1 MNPRRKVRPSRAPK
15 PWARG
20 GTAAGVMLL
29 IPLLV
34 VIGGEGFRD
43 FVNHGAGVLSLVS
56 LTSSVLWGLVASDR
70 VFLNSR
76 QRLVAQGIH
85 RATAVAAIVF
95 LLLHISVKI
104 ALDHTTVL
112 AALVPF
118 GLGVDGAAGLIGFG
132 SLAAL
137 LMVATG
143 LTGALR
149 SAFASPAPVAARWR
163 AVHTLAYPAWCSALV
178 HGLFAGRPAAGWITF
193 LYGMSL
199 VAVIGALGLRAA
211 PAPVRR
217 RVTAQVLAVL
227 GSGHRPGGRAPRDT
241 AEMPLP
247 GVAPPRA
254 GGPWRPARGTPV
266 RRPCPP
272 RSGPAPANRRR
283 PPRPPGSPRPRG
295 APTNRAA
302 RSGWPPR
309 TGPSRRPRRRTRRR
323 RPAPSPTTTGRY
335 RTATRAAGSPWMCD
349 PPAASPARAT
359 ARSAGSTPS
368 PRPPAEAPRS
378 LYDPLAS
385 TPYGS
390 TPTYPATGHT
400 PTEQLPGP
408 FQAPSSGEPWNA
420 PTGGAN

>member
-1 MNPRRKVRPSRAPK
+1 
-15 PWARG
+15 
-20 GTAAGVMLL
+20 MLL

-76 QRLVAQGIH
+76 QRLVAQAIH
-85 RATAVAAIVF
+85 RVTAVAAIAF

-118 GLGVDGAAGLIGFG
+118 GLGVGGAAGLIGFG

-227 GSGHRPGGRAPRDT
+227 GSGPRPGGRAPRDT

-247 GVAPPRA
+247 GVAPP
-254 GGPWRPARGTPV
+254 ARGRATASRAWDTGP
-266 RRPCPP
+266 PAPSTALPP
-272 RSGPAPANRRR
+272 RSAEPPTPARVPASPGR
-283 PPRPPGSPRPRG
+283 PGEPGGGLGMAAAYRAVSTSPPPYPEEPPGAFPDHHRAVPDSYTGSGVPPKARPTG
-295 APTNRAA
+295 AV
-302 RSGWPPR
+302 
-309 TGPSRRPRRRTRRR
+309 PRRGDGVERW
-323 RPAPSPTTTGRY
+323 PA
-335 RTATRAAGSPWMCD
+335 
-349 PPAASPARAT
+349 
-359 ARSAGSTPS
+359 PS
-368 PRPPAEAPRS
+368 PRPPAEAPPS

-390 TPTYPATGHT
+390 TPTYPTSGHT

>member
-1 MNPRRKVRPSRAPK
+1 MNPRRKVRLSRAPE

-20 GTAAGVMLL
+20 STAAGVMLL

-70 VFLNSR
+70 AFLNSR

-85 RATAVAAIVF
+85 RATAVAAIAF

-118 GLGVDGAAGLIGFG
+118 GLGVGGAAGLIGFG

-193 LYGMSL
+193 LYCMSL

-217 RVTAQVLAVL
+217 KVTAQVLAVL
-227 GSGHRPGGRAPRDT
+227 GSGPRPGGRAPRDT
-241 AEMPLP
+241 AETPLP
-247 GVAPPRA
+247 GVASPTRGWATASRAWDTGPPAPSTTLR
-254 GGPWRPARGTPV
+254 
-266 RRPCPP
+266 P
-272 RSGPAPANRRR
+272 RSGEPPTPAPVTASPGR
-283 PPRPPGSPRPRG
+283 PDEPGSGLGMAAAYRAVPTPPPPYPEAPPGAFPDDHRAVPDSYPGSRVPVDVRPTGGVPRQVDG
-295 APTNRAA
+295 AER
-302 RSGWPPR
+302 WP
-309 TGPSRRPRRRTRRR
+309 
-323 RPAPSPTTTGRY
+323 A
-335 RTATRAAGSPWMCD
+335 
-349 PPAASPARAT
+349 
-359 ARSAGSTPS
+359 PS
-368 PRPPAEAPRS
+368 PRPPAEAPQS

-390 TPTYPATGHT
+390 TPMHPATGHT

>member
-20 GTAAGVMLL
+20 GTAAAVMLL

-43 FVNHGAGVLSLVS
+43 FVNHGAGVLALVS

-76 QRLVAQGIH
+76 QRLVAQAIH
-85 RATAVAAIVF
+85 RATAVAAIAF

-112 AALVPF
+112 AALIPF

-199 VAVIGALGLRAA
+199 MAVIGALGLRAA

-217 RVTAQVLAVL
+217 KATAQVLAVL
-227 GSGHRPGGRAPRDT
+227 GSGPRPGGRAPRDT

-247 GVAPPRA
+247 GVTPA
-254 GGPWRPARGTPV
+254 ARGRATAARAWDTGP
-266 RRPCPP
+266 PAPSTALPP
-272 RSGPAPANRRR
+272 RSGGPPEPAPAARVPAPQGHPGEPGGGLGMAAAYRAVSMPPPPYPEELPGVFPDGQRAVPDGYAGNRVPLDVR
-283 PPRPPGSPRPRG
+283 P
-295 APTNRAA
+295 
-302 RSGWPPR
+302 
-309 TGPSRRPRRRTRRR
+309 TGGVPRRGDGVERW
-323 RPAPSPTTTGRY
+323 PA
-335 RTATRAAGSPWMCD
+335 
-349 PPAASPARAT
+349 
-359 ARSAGSTPS
+359 PS
-368 PRPPAEAPRS
+368 PRPPAEAPPS

-385 TPYGS
+385 TPCGS
-390 TPTYPATGHT
+390 TPMYPASGHT
-400 PTEQLPGP
+400 PTEQRPGP

-420 PTGGAN
+420 PTGGAS